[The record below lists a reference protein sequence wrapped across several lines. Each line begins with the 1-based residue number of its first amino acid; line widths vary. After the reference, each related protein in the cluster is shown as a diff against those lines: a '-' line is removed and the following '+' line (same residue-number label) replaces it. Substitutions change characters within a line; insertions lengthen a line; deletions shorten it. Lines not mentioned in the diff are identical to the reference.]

1 MQFVTDTANVIPP
14 KNLYPCLATIS
25 LFTPFDPTS
34 EGDRRSSFGS
44 FSDKDRDAHKDE
56 SGNALTR
63 ILSGSSGRRKSTA
76 VDAVAQTSSPGG
88 RDSGVGRRRRFSLS
102 GKDEEEARSPPEGRW
117 YWRVRVGV
125 TDSQVV
131 LLPLSDP
138 ANPLLTSAPP
148 PLSTAVPSHAAHS
161 SRTTTNAGESAI
173 NNSNVNA
180 LHPPENDSGIANKMK
195 NFFRRGSTT
204 NKETSASTGQ
214 QSGAQAAMN
223 EPITDQT
230 ASGATLPCAAANEA
244 GATDTNGSSELAW
257 PGVIDGDKL
266 AAVIIPTWALVK
278 DRVQLK
284 HKKAE
289 GTWVIV
295 QVKDEEH
302 HPLQAVG
309 SNRQDESSFPKSG
322 TIKFEFDKDWIGA
335 KDEAELLQHHIQHA
349 VSNALTPPKHTHQP
363 AEQAPFQ
370 LGSSAGHVNNN
381 TTRARAEEGTG
392 FGAESQSLQSGYGT
406 RNAQTAEPVVGAPA
420 EFGSSFPSQGAGDG
434 QGQQQGLR
442 YDDVG
447 PTDVI
452 GKHAGFP
459 QGGLSVAAA
468 S

>member
-1 MQFVTDTANVIPP
+1 MQFVTDTANVTPP

-25 LFTPFDPTS
+25 LFTPYDSTS
-34 EGDRRSSFGS
+34 EGGRRSSFGS

-76 VDAVAQTSSPGG
+76 VDAGAQTSSPAGRESGTGG
-88 RDSGVGRRRRFSLS
+88 RRRFSLS
-102 GKDEEEARSPPEGRW
+102 GKDEEEARGPPEGRW

-125 TDSQVV
+125 TDSHVV
-131 LLPLSDP
+131 LLPLSNP

-148 PLSTAVPSHAAHS
+148 PLSTAIPSHAAHS

-180 LHPPENDSGIANKMK
+180 LHPPENDSGMANKMK

-204 NKETSASTGQ
+204 NKETPASTGQ
-214 QSGAQAAMN
+214 QSGAQTAMN

-230 ASGATLPCAAANEA
+230 ASGATLPSAAANEA
-244 GATDTNGSSELAW
+244 GATNTNGSSELAW

-284 HKKAE
+284 HKKVE

-335 KDEAELLQHHIQHA
+335 KDEAELLQHHIQNA
-349 VSNALTPPKHTHQP
+349 VSNAPAPPKHTHQP

-370 LGSSAGHVNNN
+370 LGSGAGHVNNN
-381 TTRARAEEGTG
+381 TTRARAGEGTG
-392 FGAESQSLQSGYGT
+392 FGAESQPLQSGYDT
-406 RNAQTAEPVVGAPA
+406 RNAQTTEPVVGAPA
-420 EFGSSFPSQGAGDG
+420 EFGSSFPSQGAGAG

-459 QGGLSVAAA
+459 QGGPSVAAA